1 MNQGLSSRMMNIETR
16 YFSIDVAPTVGVV
29 GFFGIQLISPQD
41 STAGP
46 VLAIAF
52 LVIGVAA

>member
-1 MNQGLSSRMMNIETR
+1 MNIETR